1 MRNAAASWQP
11 HFLGFLKL
19 CMYNHECVPRISRM
33 KPTEQTKQHVISTY
47 VQPARLKGEKT
58 IHIRVGNVQKELG
71 WTNRTP
77 SVFSTLLS
85 KEFQQEA
92 RVELIEKR
100 GGPPS
105 GGPSTTWQFVFRVLG
120 EAESTDP
127 ARRASASKG
136 GLLALYGICADMYS
150 EVGGAEAF
158 IRSER
163 ENFGSITP
171 DHDETKS
178 Q

>member
-1 MRNAAASWQP
+1 MR
-11 HFLGFLKL
+11 
-19 CMYNHECVPRISRM
+19 
-33 KPTEQTKQHVISTY
+33 PTEQTKVHVISTY
-47 VQPARLKGEKT
+47 VRPARLKGEKT
-58 IHIRVGNVQKELG
+58 VRVKVGNIQKELG

-85 KEFQQEA
+85 KDFQKEA
-92 RVELIEKR
+92 GVELIEKT

-120 EAESTDP
+120 EVDKTVLAGKNP
-127 ARRASASKG
+127 ATGG
-136 GLLALYGICADMYS
+136 GLLALYGICSDMYR

-163 ENFGSITP
+163 ENFGSIVP
-171 DHDETKS
+171 DLGDLPKAS
-178 Q
+178 SR

>member
-1 MRNAAASWQP
+1 
-11 HFLGFLKL
+11 
-19 CMYNHECVPRISRM
+19 V
-33 KPTEQTKQHVISTY
+33 KPTEQTKRHVISTY
-47 VQPARLKGEKT
+47 VKPARLRGERT
-58 IHIRVGNVQKELG
+58 IQVRVGNVQRELG

-92 RVELIEKR
+92 GVELIEKR

-120 EAESTDP
+120 KAHKD
-127 ARRASASKG
+127 ASVAKSAPNGG
-136 GLLALYGICADMYS
+136 GLLALYGICADMYRD
-150 EVGGAEAF
+150 VGGAEAF
-158 IRSER
+158 IRAER
-163 ENFGSITP
+163 ENFGSIIP
-171 DHDETKS
+171 DLPELTKENG